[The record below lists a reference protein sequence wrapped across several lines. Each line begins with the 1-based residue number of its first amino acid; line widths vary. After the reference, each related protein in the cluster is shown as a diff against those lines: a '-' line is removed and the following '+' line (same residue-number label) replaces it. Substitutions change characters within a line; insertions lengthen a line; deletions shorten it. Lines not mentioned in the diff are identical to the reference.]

1 MKPVVVRGGG
11 DLATGVIIRLVRAGY
26 PVIVL
31 ECARPTAIRREAAFC
46 EAVYSGSKEV
56 EGITIRRAETA
67 SQALREAGTGTPIL
81 LIDEKATSLGEI
93 RPDVV
98 VDAIIAKR
106 NLGTD
111 RTMAPLVI
119 ALGPGFSAGEDA
131 DYVIETMRGHDL
143 GRIIERGP
151 AMPNTGIPGLVGGAS
166 RERVIHA
173 PAAGIL
179 RNRNQI
185 GDIVEKGEPIA
196 CIETE
201 QGETIPVPATLTGVL
216 RGILPDG
223 FNVPVGMKMA
233 DIDPR
238 ADQVKNCRTVSDKA
252 RCIAGSVLEL
262 VCGYYNGVV
271 RPERA

>member
-11 DLATGVIIRLVRAGY
+11 DLATGVIIRLSRAGF

-31 ECARPTAIRREAAFC
+31 ESHRPTAIRREAAFS
-46 EAVYSGSKEV
+46 EAVYFGEKKV
-56 EGITIRRAETA
+56 EDVTIRRVGSA
-67 SQALREAGTGTPIL
+67 REAIDTAGPLSPVL
-81 LIDEKATSLGEI
+81 LVDESASSIGEI
-93 RPDVV
+93 KPDVV

-111 RTMAPLVI
+111 RSMAPLVI
-119 ALGPGFSAGEDA
+119 ALGPGFSAGEDV

-143 GRIIERGP
+143 GRIISHGP
-151 AMPNTGIPGLVGGAS
+151 ATPNTGIPGLVGGAS

-173 PAAGIL
+173 PAEGIL
-179 RNRNQI
+179 HNVDAI

-196 CIETE
+196 HIETSE
-201 QGETIPVPATLTGVL
+201 GVSVPVPATLTGVL

-223 FNVPVGMKMA
+223 FEVPRGMKMA

-238 ADQVKNCRTVSDKA
+238 ADQVKNCRTVSDKS

-262 VCGYYNGVV
+262 VCGYLLSLIHI
-271 RPERA
+271 

>member
-1 MKPVVVRGGG
+1 M
-11 DLATGVIIRLVRAGY
+11 
-26 PVIVL
+26 IVL

-46 EAVYSGSKEV
+46 EAVYDGAKQV
-56 EGITIRRAETA
+56 EDITIHRVRSAAE
-67 SQALREAGTGTPIL
+67 ALEAAGPARPVL
-81 LIDEKATSLGEI
+81 LIDEEGAAIREI
-93 RPDVV
+93 RPDIV

-119 ALGPGFSAGEDA
+119 ALGPGFSAGDDV

-143 GRIIERGP
+143 GRIIARGP
-151 AMPNTGIPGLVGGAS
+151 AMPNIGVPGLVGGAS
-166 RERVIHA
+166 RERVIHT

-179 RNRNQI
+179 HNVNVI
-185 GDIVEKGEPIA
+185 GDIVEKGRPIA
-196 CIETE
+196 WIRPDA
-201 QGETIPVPATLTGVL
+201 GEPIPVPATLTGVL

-223 FNVPVGMKMA
+223 FEVPAGMKMA

-238 ADQVKNCRTVSDKA
+238 VEQVKNCRTVSDKA

-271 RPERA
+271 RPERSRR